1 MQQKQPAYQRQSTA
15 AVALR
20 ILGRAPAG
28 AQGPQGPG
36 ETAAMSKA
44 GHSGKNAVN
53 EFDNDA

>member
-1 MQQKQPAYQRQSTA
+1 M
-15 AVALR
+15 ALR